1 MCGSFSF
8 ICLMNP
14 LILGIGAWLLTL
26 AKGQKT
32 ADRLEYSPKNLEIIK
47 GKLVYK
53 MDILNPTKNKLKV
66 DSFFAGIFA
75 DDSKIGT
82 IEKGDPFTLEPNKR
96 TTVSFPVKLNAVGL
110 VKFAMNIKKLAAM
123 KFKVAGIARAL
134 GIDNPVTQ
142 DLSLNA

>member
-1 MCGSFSF
+1 MIDPITIG
-8 ICLMNP
+8 
-14 LILGIGAWLLTL
+14 LGVWLLSL

-32 ADRLEYSPKNLEIIK
+32 ADRLEYNPKNLELIN
-47 GKLVYK
+47 GKLIYK

-75 DDSKIGT
+75 DDAKVGT
-82 IEKGDPFTLEPNKR
+82 IERGEPFTLLPNQR
-96 TTVSFPVKLNAVGL
+96 TTVKFPVKLNAVGL
-110 VKFAMNIKKLAAM
+110 VKFALSKTKLSQM

-134 GIDNPVTQ
+134 GIDNPVNQ